1 MGKLELFPIFHLQIL
16 LNILDDTLLRSKNAL
31 VALLRFQIVQE
42 IKGGLVMSR
51 LLFGA
56 FAIVSL
62 FSGTASAGFYSQ
74 LSTPFVKTS
83 VNDPIIGVTNVY
95 VSQND
100 VSLTPPV
107 IGEVFDNF
115 RLASAGSVT
124 KINWVGVYSSL
135 DAGINPTFE
144 INFYQDGVGGAPGSR
159 IGTTLSAVAATETAQ
174 ADAGYFL
181 YSANIASV
189 VLLGGTNYWLS
200 IMANV
205 PDAVDSWGMAIT
217 NAAVDP
223 SLLGSAQIYE
233 GVSYQYP
240 STVGT
245 NQFPTVDFAFS
256 LQGTIVPEPSS
267 IVLLVTSSIA
277 IFGLRPIRRRKLAA

>member
-16 LNILDDTLLRSKNAL
+16 LNILEDTLQGSNNAL
-31 VALLRFQIVQE
+31 IALLRAQIVQE

-56 FAIVSL
+56 FVVVSL

-100 VSLTPPV
+100 VTFDSPV

-115 RLASAGSVT
+115 RLASPTSVT
-124 KINWVGVYSSL
+124 TINWVGAYSFL
-135 DAGINPTFE
+135 TVGINPTFE
-144 INFYQDGVGGAPGSR
+144 INFYQDGVGGMPGSR

-174 ADAGYFL
+174 SDAGYFL

-200 IMANV
+200 VMANV
-205 PDAVDSWGMAIT
+205 RDSVDSWGMAIT

-223 SLLGSAQIYE
+223 SLLGSAQFY
-233 GVSYQYP
+233 GGDLYQYP
-240 STVGT
+240 STVGPD
-245 NQFPTVDFAFS
+245 QFPTVDFAFS

-277 IFGLRPIRRRKLAA
+277 IFGLRPIRRRKLSS